1 MNHNARPLTALEK
14 THVRTVYL
22 RLVAL
27 KWVALLFGGLF
38 WLLGLALPAALVVDP
53 QGLPELAGLFML
65 LLSLFFLAAGT
76 LFLALGLRQ
85 ALRQR
90 GATTRLHGTLTEVR
104 INVRGS
110 VYYRYFINDTQI
122 MWPPGAQD
130 LYARSIGRPL
140 SLTVAMIDL
149 APRQKVH
156 AFLARWAPKT
166 LKRQPSGFAVVL
178 NYSPYINIHGA
189 LEKYGCYFLLFYQ
202 LKWALGMGLWV
213 ALTLLVIMQPFVLTL
228 VARGSIITFLLAL
241 VSYFIV
247 TGLVFCAVI
256 KGYHTLRK
264 WLNPDYDDTP
274 HEERLKG

>member
-14 THVRTVYL
+14 NHVCTVYL

-27 KWVALLFGGLF
+27 KWVALLFGGLC

-53 QGLPELAGLFML
+53 QGLPKLAGLFML
-65 LLSLFFLAAGT
+65 MLSLFFLAAGT

-90 GATTRLHGTLTEVR
+90 GTTTRLHGTLTMVR

-110 VYYRYFINDTQI
+110 VYHRYFIDDTRI
-122 MWPPGAQD
+122 MWPPSARD
-130 LYARSIGRPL
+130 LYARSVGRPV

-149 APRQKVH
+149 APRQKVQ
-156 AFLARWAPKT
+156 AFLARWTPKT

-189 LEKYGCYFLLFYQ
+189 LAKYGRYFLLWYQ

-228 VARGSIITFLLAL
+228 VARSSITTFLLAL
-241 VSYFIV
+241 VGYFIV
-247 TGLVFCAVI
+247 TGLVCCLVI
-256 KGYHTLRK
+256 KGYHRLRK
-264 WLNPDYDDTP
+264 WLSPDYDDTP

>member
-1 MNHNARPLTALEK
+1 MNHNARPLTALET

-27 KWVALLFGGLF
+27 KWVALLFGGLC

-53 QGLPELAGLFML
+53 LGLPELAGLFML
-65 LLSLFFLAAGT
+65 LLSLFFLAAGA
-76 LFLALGLRQ
+76 LFIALGLRQ

-90 GATTRLHGTLTEVR
+90 GTTTRLHGTLTKVQ

-110 VYYRYFINDTQI
+110 VYYRYFIDDTQI
-122 MWPPGAQD
+122 MWPPGARD
-130 LYARSIGRPL
+130 LYVRSVGRPV

-156 AFLARWAPKT
+156 AFLARWTPKT
-166 LKRQPSGFAVVL
+166 LKRQPSGYAVVL

-189 LEKYGCYFLLFYQ
+189 LAKYGRYFLLFYQ

-228 VARGSIITFLLAL
+228 VARSSIIAFLLAL
-241 VSYFIV
+241 VGYFIV
-247 TGLVFCAVI
+247 TGLICCAVI

-264 WLNPDYDDTP
+264 WLSPDYDDTP